1 MHRKNKRENI
11 RTFYEWWNNIPEELK
26 KESSSDNNNKN
37 SENLVNSINYILLKT
52 EISKMNNIKPIIE
65 ELKYWIYSRQI

>member
-26 KESSSDNNNKN
+26 KESKCDYNNNNKN
-37 SENLVNSINYILLKT
+37 KNMVNNINYILLNRD
-52 EISKMNNIKPIIE
+52 I
-65 ELKYWIYSRQI
+65 

>member
-1 MHRKNKRENI
+1 MNGGTIFQKK
-11 RTFYEWWNNIPEELK
+11 K

-37 SENLVNSINYILLKT
+37 SEKIVNSINYILLKT
-52 EISKMNNIKPIIE
+52 EISKMNYIKPIIE